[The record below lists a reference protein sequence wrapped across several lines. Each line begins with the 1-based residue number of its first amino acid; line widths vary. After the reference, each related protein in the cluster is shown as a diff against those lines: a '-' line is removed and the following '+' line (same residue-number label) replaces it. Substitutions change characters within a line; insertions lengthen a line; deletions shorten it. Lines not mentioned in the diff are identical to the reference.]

1 MRMENNIWQE
11 IIMTLPEL
19 LLDNKACHIFR
30 KKGILFAHNPKT
42 EAILNNVLRKNFFE
56 EL

>member
-1 MRMENNIWQE
+1 MENNIWQE

-19 LLDNKACHIFR
+19 LLDNKAWHIFR

-42 EAILNNVLRKNFFE
+42 EAILNNVLRKKFFE